1 MTTSNYNR
9 SSLLDNMSKKK
20 LTTAEKKIADD
31 IWELGKQ
38 SNMSSDGIQVS
49 GTADENFTYSFAD
62 LDTSEL
68 TMTMSGPETSY
79 TIDGMMGSDE
89 VELREKYPA
98 LQQAHEHYLS
108 VLEICK
114 TKEKE
119 EDED

>member
-1 MTTSNYNR
+1 MGKSKQTS
-9 SSLLDNMSKKK
+9 SEWDG
-20 LTTAEKKIADD
+20 T
-31 IWELGKQ
+31 
-38 SNMSSDGIQVS
+38 SDGIQIS
-49 GTADENFTYSFAD
+49 GPADEDFTYSFAD
-62 LDTSEL
+62 LGTSDL
-68 TMTMSGPETSY
+68 TMSGNLTMSGPETSY
-79 TIDGMMGSDE
+79 TIDGMIDSDE

>member
-1 MTTSNYNR
+1 MGKSKQTS
-9 SSLLDNMSKKK
+9 SEWDG
-20 LTTAEKKIADD
+20 T
-31 IWELGKQ
+31 
-38 SNMSSDGIQVS
+38 SDGIQIS
-49 GTADENFTYSFAD
+49 GPADEDFTYSFAD
-62 LDTSEL
+62 LGTSDL
-68 TMTMSGPETSY
+68 TMSGPETSY
-79 TIDGMMGSDE
+79 TIDGMIDSDE

>member
-1 MTTSNYNR
+1 MVKKSKQTS
-9 SSLLDNMSKKK
+9 SEWDG
-20 LTTAEKKIADD
+20 T
-31 IWELGKQ
+31 
-38 SNMSSDGIQVS
+38 SDGIQIS
-49 GTADENFTYSFAD
+49 GPADENFTYSFAD
-62 LDTSEL
+62 LGTPDL
-68 TMTMSGPETSY
+68 TMSGPETSY
-79 TIDGMMGSDE
+79 TIDGMLDSDE

>member
-1 MTTSNYNR
+1 MAK
-9 SSLLDNMSKKK
+9 SKKK
-20 LTTAEKKIADD
+20 EVK
-31 IWELGKQ
+31 
-38 SNMSSDGIQVS
+38 MSDGIQVS

-62 LDTSEL
+62 LDTSE
-68 TMTMSGPETSY
+68 MTMSSPTMTISGPEMSY
-79 TIDGMMGSDE
+79 TIDGMMDSDE

>member
-1 MTTSNYNR
+1 
-9 SSLLDNMSKKK
+9 
-20 LTTAEKKIADD
+20 
-31 IWELGKQ
+31 
-38 SNMSSDGIQVS
+38 
-49 GTADENFTYSFAD
+49 
-62 LDTSEL
+62 
-68 TMTMSGPETSY
+68 MSGPESSY
-79 TIDGMMGSDE
+79 TIDGMMDSDE

>member
-1 MTTSNYNR
+1 M
-9 SSLLDNMSKKK
+9 LLDSITKSKKK
-20 LTTAEKKIADD
+20 EVEI
-31 IWELGKQ
+31 
-38 SNMSSDGIQVS
+38 SDGIQVS
-49 GTADENFTYSFAD
+49 GTADENFMYSFAD

-79 TIDGMMGSDE
+79 TIDGIMDSDE
-89 VELREKYPA
+89 VGLREKYPA